1 MVTGLDRFS
10 EYFHGFEGSYVLIGG
25 AASYLIEESNLLV
38 PRATKDLD
46 LILVVEAL
54 TDEFVRRF
62 WEFVREAGYIH
73 KQRGAEKSEF
83 YRFYQPKDSS
93 FPFQIELLSRKPDII
108 FQPDDIV
115 IGPIPTGEELSS
127 LSAIMMD
134 DDYYYFTIE
143 HSDIIQNVH
152 IAKSEA
158 LICLKAKAYLNL
170 RANKEAGR
178 QVNSGDIV
186 KHKNDVIRLGA
197 TLSPDSVFTIPRSIH
212 NDLDAFLNEVVEDLP
227 HDDFL
232 KRIGLNGNLTVQGIL
247 DIIKRSFLAVV
258 AAFMSTSVF
267 AQEMWTDHSAT
278 DKSMAYYGGGID
290 WVSVKQGHAFSL
302 APEYGRILHK
312 YVSAGIR
319 TDDVVCNAGCEY
331 RP

>member
-1 MVTGLDRFS
+1 MVIGIDRFS
-10 EYFHGFEGSYVLIGG
+10 DYFHGFEDSYVLIGG
-25 AASYLIEESNLLV
+25 AASNLIEESNLLV

-54 TDEFVRRF
+54 TDAFVHRF
-62 WEFVREAGYIH
+62 WEFIREAGYIH
-73 KQRGAEKSEF
+73 KQRGTEKSEF
-83 YRFYQPKDSS
+83 YRFYQPKDTS

-108 FQPDDIV
+108 FLPDDIV

-170 RANKEAGR
+170 QANKEAGR
-178 QVNSGDIV
+178 NVNSGDII

-197 TLSPDSVFTIPRSIH
+197 TLSPDSVIQTPESIY
-212 NDLDAFLNEVVEDLP
+212 NDLNTFLDKVVDNLP

-232 KRIGLNGNLTVQGIL
+232 KRAGISGDLTVLGIL
-247 DIIKRSFLAVV
+247 DIIKNSFI
-258 AAFMSTSVF
+258 
-267 AQEMWTDHSAT
+267 Q
-278 DKSMAYYGGGID
+278 
-290 WVSVKQGHAFSL
+290 
-302 APEYGRILHK
+302 
-312 YVSAGIR
+312 
-319 TDDVVCNAGCEY
+319 
-331 RP
+331 